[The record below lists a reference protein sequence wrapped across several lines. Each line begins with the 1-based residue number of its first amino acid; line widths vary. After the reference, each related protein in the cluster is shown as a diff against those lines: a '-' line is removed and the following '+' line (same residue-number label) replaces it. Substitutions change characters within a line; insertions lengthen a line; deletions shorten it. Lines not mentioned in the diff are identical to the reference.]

1 LYPHSCEKWIF
12 KSIGRD
18 WRKYKAT
25 LKKTLFNPKKKRSLL
40 NKRCP
45 DDIVE
50 AEWKALVGYW
60 KSEEGKVRHHYLH
73 CLVFFTIIVYYC

>member
-1 LYPHSCEKWIF
+1 L

-25 LKKTLFNPKKKRSLL
+25 LKKALFNPKKKKSVL

-45 DDIVE
+45 TDIE
-50 AEWKALVGYW
+50 EDEWKALVNYW
-60 KSEEGKVRHHYLH
+60 KSKEGKVRHHCSCYLH
-73 CLVFFTIIVYYC
+73 FYYHYLYYC

>member
-25 LKKTLFNPKKKRSLL
+25 LKKTLFNPKKKRSVL
-40 NKRCP
+40 NKHCP

-50 AEWKALVGYW
+50 AEWKALVGY
-60 KSEEGKVRHHYLH
+60 
-73 CLVFFTIIVYYC
+73 

>member
-1 LYPHSCEKWIF
+1 M

-25 LKKTLFNPKKKRSLL
+25 LKKTLFNPKKKRSVL
-40 NKRCP
+40 NQRCP

-50 AEWKALVGYW
+50 AEWKALVGY
-60 KSEEGKVRHHYLH
+60 
-73 CLVFFTIIVYYC
+73 